1 MGFCGA
7 RIKLMKEHETKL
19 ANSHSIWK
27 KIIEQRY
34 LFLLSVPF
42 VIWLIIFAYI
52 PLAGWLMAFQD
63 YKPNLGFLGSKWV
76 GLKHFIRMFTDP
88 ILAPKFRQVLLNTV
102 GMSLMGLIFGFS
114 FPIMFAI
121 FLNEIQGIKFKKF
134 VQTVSYLP
142 HFVSWVIV
150 ANIISSALSPTGM
163 VNEMLLNLGIFK
175 EPYNFMAQPK
185 LFWWIVTF
193 ADVWKETGWNAI
205 IYIAAIAGIDQ
216 QLYEAAV
223 VDGCNRWQKI
233 WHVTL
238 PGIRNTIITLLI
250 INIGNIINIGFEKQ
264 WLLSNPVV
272 APVASVLDKY
282 IIDFG
287 ISNYNFSYGTAL
299 GIFKSFVSILLLIIA
314 NKIAKRFDSNIM

>member
-1 MGFCGA
+1 MTGRQRLLRKA
-7 RIKLMKEHETKL
+7 W
-19 ANSHSIWK
+19 N
-27 KIIEQRY
+27 QRY
-34 LFLLSVPF
+34 LFLMSVPF

-52 PLAGWLMAFQD
+52 PLMGWIMAFQD
-63 YKPNLGFLGSKWV
+63 YKPNLGFFHSHFV
-76 GLKHFIRMFTDP
+76 GLKHFIRMFSDP
-88 ILAPKFRQVLLNTV
+88 ILAPKFRQVLANTI
-102 GMSLMGLIFGFS
+102 GMSLMGLVFGFT
-114 FPIMFAI
+114 FPIAFAI
-121 FLNEIQGIKFKKF
+121 FLNEVSGLRLKKF

-150 ANIISSALSPTGM
+150 ANIVSSALSPSGVINDFLVKM
-163 VNEMLLNLGIFK
+163 GLLA

-205 IYIAAIAGIDQ
+205 IYIAAIAGIDG

-223 VDGCNRWQKI
+223 VDGCNGWQKI

-238 PGIRNTIITLLI
+238 PGIRGTIITLLI
-250 INIGNIINIGFEKQ
+250 LNIGNIINIGFEKQ

-282 IIDFG
+282 IIDYG

-299 GIFKSFVSILLLIIA
+299 GIFKSVVSIALLILA
-314 NKIAKRFDSNIM
+314 NQIAKRSDNNIM